1 MNAKSFTALT
11 ALILSVGLNQTIAP
25 AQSSQ
30 AVLISNAVLVQPC
43 SHYSSPQI
51 TLEQTPV
58 PERGTPGTGQGT
70 GSPVSPKG
78 S

>member
-11 ALILSVGLNQTIAP
+11 ALILSVGLNQAIAP

-30 AVLISNAVLVQPC
+30 AFLISNAVLVQPF
-43 SHYSSPQI
+43 SHHASPHI
-51 TLEQTPV
+51 TWEQTPA
-58 PERGTPGTGQGT
+58 PERGTPDTDQGT
-70 GSPVSPKG
+70 GSSISPKG